1 MERKNCRIK
10 EDYDGIKM
18 RAEKISEAM
27 NWRINDWNKID
38 EIKKERDLYQDWR
51 RLQFQWYKNEGEKMI
66 KCWFKWWF
74 GIKYKLKKIENW
86 TTRRII
92 LKSKKNR
99 YLYF

>member
-38 EIKKERDLYQDWR
+38 EIKKERDLYQEDCNSNDTR
-51 RLQFQWYKNEGEKMI
+51 MREK
-66 KCWFKWWF
+66 KW
-74 GIKYKLKKIENW
+74 
-86 TTRRII
+86 
-92 LKSKKNR
+92 
-99 YLYF
+99 

>member
-51 RLQFQWYKNEGEKMI
+51 RLQFQ
-66 KCWFKWWF
+66 
-74 GIKYKLKKIENW
+74 
-86 TTRRII
+86 
-92 LKSKKNR
+92 
-99 YLYF
+99 